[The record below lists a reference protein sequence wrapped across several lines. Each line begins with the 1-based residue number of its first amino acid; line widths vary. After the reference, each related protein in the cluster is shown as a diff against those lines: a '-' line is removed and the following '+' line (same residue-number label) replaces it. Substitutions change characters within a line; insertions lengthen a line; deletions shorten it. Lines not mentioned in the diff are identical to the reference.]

1 MQLNIARWGN
11 SLALRLPTHIAKETR
26 LEEGATVNIEVKNGN
41 VVLTPVRKRF
51 KLDDLL
57 AGMEPAK
64 RAAEFDW
71 GNPEGDE
78 TW

>member
-26 LEEGATVNIEVKNGN
+26 LEEGATVTLEVKDGK

-51 KLDDLL
+51 KLSELL
-57 AGMEPAK
+57 ENMPDKTQSE
-64 RAAEFDW
+64 EHDW
-71 GNPEGDE
+71 GVPMGEE
-78 TW
+78 EW